1 MLRQF
6 AATLEKSDFP
16 EPVKRGARC
25 GLSLRAREFLGHPEN
40 RGQRRIRRVPVRRVR
55 KTLKHITHAVRHA
68 HRDDGHEDANVRTEA
83 KELVRSAQYY
93 SLEKTEARA
102 REFA

>member
-1 MLRQF
+1 M
-6 AATLEKSDFP
+6 
-16 EPVKRGARC
+16 
-25 GLSLRAREFLGHPEN
+25 
-40 RGQRRIRRVPVRRVR
+40 RRVR

>member
-1 MLRQF
+1 M
-6 AATLEKSDFP
+6 
-16 EPVKRGARC
+16 
-25 GLSLRAREFLGHPEN
+25 
-40 RGQRRIRRVPVRRVR
+40 RRVS

-83 KELVRSAQYY
+83 KELVRSAQYH

>member
-1 MLRQF
+1 M
-6 AATLEKSDFP
+6 
-16 EPVKRGARC
+16 
-25 GLSLRAREFLGHPEN
+25 
-40 RGQRRIRRVPVRRVR
+40 RRVR

-68 HRDDGHEDANVRTEA
+68 HKPKDGGHEDANVRTEA
-83 KELVRSAQYY
+83 KELVRSAQYH